1 MSSDD
6 DTELAYLWM
15 KVKFIQKYM
24 LKNKSSF
31 ESAEK
36 EFHDWIDGLMES
48 RIEHTNRLLNSPSG
62 SSPNSSPSSAAF

>member
-1 MSSDD
+1 VSSDD

-15 KVKFIQKYM
+15 KVKFVQKYM

-48 RIEHTNRLLNSPSG
+48 RIEHTNRLLNSPSR
-62 SSPNSSPSSAAF
+62 SSPSPPSSAAF

>member
-1 MSSDD
+1 VSSDD

-15 KVKFIQKYM
+15 KVKFVQKYM

-31 ESAEK
+31 EFAEK

-48 RIEHTNRLLNSPSG
+48 RIEHTNRLLNSPSR
-62 SSPNSSPSSAAF
+62 SSSPSSAAF